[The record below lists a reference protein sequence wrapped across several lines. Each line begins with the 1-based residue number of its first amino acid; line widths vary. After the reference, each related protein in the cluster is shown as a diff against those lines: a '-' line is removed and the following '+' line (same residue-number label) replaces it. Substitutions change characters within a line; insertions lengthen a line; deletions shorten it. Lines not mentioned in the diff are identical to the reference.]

1 MYEESNFLL
10 PRIKMRYHFLF
21 LHVFE
26 RRPIPLG
33 ALFRRVSDI
42 RSEIDDTALQDR
54 VRHDV
59 LQKL

>member
-26 RRPIPLG
+26 RRPIPLR
-33 ALFRRVSDI
+33 ALFRRVGDI
-42 RSEIDDTALQDR
+42 CSEIDDTALQDR